1 MGALPVQAFAEQTDA
16 EALANNWDAAIS
28 LFLFACRAKNL
39 SPQTVHSYADRLQ
52 QFAKFAKACQET
64 PATFNFWTVA
74 AFVTFQ
80 QQRGVKAPT
89 TNGYLRTLSVF
100 ANFLIREGVR
110 KDNPLKGFPKV
121 KEGHYPPRTLTDD
134 QIAALLSACDDTT
147 FLGLRDLAFIS
158 LLLDTGLR
166 LGEAL
171 QLTVDD
177 AFSALQ
183 TGMVT
188 VVGKGNRQRSV
199 PIGPTTMRVLQRY
212 LIARRKLPTRVAH
225 LWVTEKG
232 TPLTAQ
238 GARLAIRRIGKK
250 AGIDGVRVSPHS
262 LRFTFVRK
270 WLQSGGDSIVLQ
282 RLLGHTTIAM
292 TSYYARLFASDLQ
305 TAHARFSPM
314 ETLGALILQRRRK
327 R

>member
-1 MGALPVQAFAEQTDA
+1 
-16 EALANNWDAAIS
+16 
-28 LFLFACRAKNL
+28 
-39 SPQTVHSYADRLQ
+39 
-52 QFAKFAKACQET
+52 
-64 PATFNFWTVA
+64 
-74 AFVTFQ
+74 
-80 QQRGVKAPT
+80 
-89 TNGYLRTLSVF
+89 
-100 ANFLIREGVR
+100 
-110 KDNPLKGFPKV
+110 
-121 KEGHYPPRTLTDD
+121 
-134 QIAALLSACDDTT
+134 
-147 FLGLRDLAFIS
+147 
-158 LLLDTGLR
+158 

-183 TGMVT
+183 TGMIT